1 MQMINYKLHDAFKIP
16 IIKVVIMV
24 NIIKKN
30 RNWFWIQ
37 RVIDAFASMGEL
49 EFLRQSKTRD

>member
-1 MQMINYKLHDAFKIP
+1 MINYKLHDAFKIQ

-24 NIIKKN
+24 NIIKKS